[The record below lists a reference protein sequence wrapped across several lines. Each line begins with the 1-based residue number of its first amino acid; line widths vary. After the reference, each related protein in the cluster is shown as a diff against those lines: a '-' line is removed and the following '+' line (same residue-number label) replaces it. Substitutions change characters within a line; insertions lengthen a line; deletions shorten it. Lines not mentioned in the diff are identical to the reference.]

1 MSNTLRRD
9 KIAEKELKT
18 ETKDMEN
25 YWTIHESKNDLEQF
39 WIFDAGSIDGRIL
52 TPEELLGNQITKKE
66 FYKNREE
73 EKLIREN
80 QGKEYLRTETKD
92 VYSLDRF
99 TILDNGETLEDLE
112 GEYVLFSSVLNL
124 FAPKNI

>member
-1 MSNTLRRD
+1 MEKFKTL
-9 KIAEKELKT
+9 
-18 ETKDMEN
+18 
-25 YWTIHESKNDLEQF
+25 HESKNDLEQF

>member
-9 KIAEKELKT
+9 KIAEKQLKT

-80 QGKEYLRTETKD
+80 QGKEYLRTEKKD
-92 VYSLDRF
+92 IYSLDRF
-99 TILDNGETLEDLE
+99 TLLSNGSMLEDLD

-124 FAPKNI
+124 FVPKI